1 MFGYLKPFQDELKYK
16 YVKEYKKYYCSVC
29 NGLKREFGVIYSGF
43 LNYEVVYLYL
53 FIEGITD
60 KSQGYEY
67 SGRCPLNPFYKF
79 KMNINQKI
87 LDYVCFIN
95 YYLVTKKVEDN
106 CLDEKN
112 ILYKG
117 LYLFLTSRKKFR
129 RKSQEY
135 SEVKSLL
142 DEEMNVFNSLEKKSG
157 AAFDELASSMG
168 RVLEIIVKYYLKVE
182 NIGDETERD
191 QASKISFHLGE
202 LIYLLDAIEDYDDDI
217 KKGRFN
223 PLIYLEIENSEKKRE
238 KELRHGMMMA
248 NLMIGQIQFL
258 NRDIKYYFHEDILR
272 NILKESLIYSLKK
285 VTQKGTV
292 ERNSTDE
299 SENAKQKHNTNE
311 RS

>member
-1 MFGYLKPFQDELKYK
+1 MFGYLKPFHDELKYK

-60 KSQGYEY
+60 KSQGQEY
-67 SGRCPLNPFYKF
+67 RGRCPLNPFYKF

-87 LDYVCFIN
+87 LDYICFIN
-95 YYLVTKKVEDN
+95 YYLAVKKVEDN

-117 LYLFLTSRKKFR
+117 LYLFLTSRKKYR
-129 RKSQEY
+129 KKSQEY
-135 SEVKSLL
+135 AEVKLLL
-142 DEEMNVFNSLEKKSG
+142 DEEMNVFNNLEKESE

-168 RVLEIIVKYYLKVE
+168 RVLEIIVKYYLKRE
-182 NIGDETERD
+182 NIGDEIGRE
-191 QASKISFHLGE
+191 QALKISFHLGE

-217 KKGRFN
+217 KKERFN
-223 PLIYLEIENSEKKRE
+223 PLIYLEIEDSEEKRE

-258 NRDIKYYFHEDILR
+258 NQDIKYYFHEDILR

-285 VTQKGTV
+285 ATV
-292 ERNSTDE
+292 KKLTSERSGTDE
-299 SENAKQKHNTNE
+299 SKNTE
-311 RS
+311 Q

>member
-53 FIEGITD
+53 FIEGITG

-67 SGRCPLNPFYKF
+67 NGRCPLNPFYKF

-95 YYLVTKKVEDN
+95 YYLAIKKVEDN

-168 RVLEIIVKYYLKVE
+168 RVLEIIVKYYLKME

-191 QASKISFHLGE
+191 QALKISFHLGE

-217 KKGRFN
+217 KKGIFN
-223 PLIYLEIENSEKKRE
+223 PLIYLEIEDSEKKRE

-285 VTQKGTV
+285 VTKKEQ
-292 ERNSTDE
+292 
-299 SENAKQKHNTNE
+299 
-311 RS
+311 